1 VVQLARSLSELPER
15 EPSTRG
21 SNLQSDVA
29 SWFAPSRDYI
39 TPSSRFFFTPAA
51 ETTSFETYL
60 LPRNQV
66 DRLVTHYWEAV
77 HLVCRTVHRPSF
89 ERQYQNFWVNVNAG
103 IPPRASFKAVLFAA
117 LLSSSVAMSEDAIR
131 TQFGVDKG
139 RLVDNFRMGAE
150 IALTSAN
157 FLRTTKLET
166 LQAFVM
172 YLVSL
177 TSFC

>member
-1 VVQLARSLSELPER
+1 
-15 EPSTRG
+15 
-21 SNLQSDVA
+21 LQSEVA
-29 SWFAPSRDYI
+29 SWFSPSRDYV

-66 DRLVTHYWEAV
+66 DRLITHYWEAV
-77 HLVCRTVHRPSF
+77 HPCARTVHRPSF

-117 LLSSSVAMSEDAIR
+117 LLSSAVAMSDDVVRA
-131 TQFGVDKG
+131 QFGIDKG
-139 RLVDNFRMGAE
+139 SLVDNFRTGTE
-150 IALTSAN
+150 TALASAN

-172 YLVSL
+172 YLVSSIFHYQPFL
-177 TSFC
+177 TCSCSTS